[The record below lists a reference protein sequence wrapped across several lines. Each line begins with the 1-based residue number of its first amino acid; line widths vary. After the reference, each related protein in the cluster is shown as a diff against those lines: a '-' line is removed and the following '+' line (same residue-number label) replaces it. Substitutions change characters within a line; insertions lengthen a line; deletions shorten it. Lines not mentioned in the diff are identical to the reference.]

1 MKIRSKSSKGKRK
14 MKKREKAV
22 SVRCRKKLLDT
33 DGKEEGKRIRTKTE
47 KKV

>member
-1 MKIRSKSSKGKRK
+1 